1 MYGAETISAFFGCEF
16 LGLGGVP
23 ILKRFSSMLLILL
36 FCVSVTA
43 CNSTEQG
50 SLFKYDIEAD
60 PLNLDPQS
68 AEDYP
73 SLLVIQNIF
82 EGLLTVNPD
91 GTLGEGVATD

>member
-1 MYGAETISAFFGCEF
+1 
-16 LGLGGVP
+16 
-23 ILKRFSSMLLILL
+23 MLLILL

-91 GTLGEGVATD
+91 GTLGEGVATDWSRINICLLLNSCYYGNFDRLFFA